1 MKLFSWGQNMEFLKT
16 VRWFFIAVGKM
27 GMTTST
33 SMSWQSDNEEKK
45 GEDDYFLLGSSVKN
59 KLEKLWNQECKKKK
73 KMTA

>member
-1 MKLFSWGQNMEFLKT
+1 MKLFSWGGTNKNMEFLKT

-33 SMSWQSDNEEKK
+33 QTMKK
-45 GEDDYFLLGSSVKN
+45 KTGEDDYFLLGSSVKN

-73 KMTA
+73 KKKMTA